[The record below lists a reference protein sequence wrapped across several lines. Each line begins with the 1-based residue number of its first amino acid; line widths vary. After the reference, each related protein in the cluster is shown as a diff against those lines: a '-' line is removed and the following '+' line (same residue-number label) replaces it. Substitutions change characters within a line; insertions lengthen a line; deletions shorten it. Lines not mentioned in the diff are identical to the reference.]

1 MGVGCLLAM
10 GLLYLVQLL
19 GWVGDREVSS
29 SARYYRDVMNL
40 VQDRYVN
47 ADAVQPAEMTRD
59 ALRGMLRSLD
69 ENSDFLA
76 ISDFEHLREDLESN
90 FGGIGVQI
98 EFRDGYVVVIAPI
111 AGTPGE
117 RAGILRGDRVV
128 EIDGQSMVGAGI
140 NEVVDLM
147 RGAPGSEVTIAFDR
161 PGEDELFEV
170 TVVREVIEV
179 ESVANVEMVDDEI
192 GYMRVVQFAE
202 PTAREFKEAVSSLQN
217 QGMEA
222 LVIDLRNNPGG
233 ILTVAKDMLE
243 PFYPAGELMVYTE
256 GREATDRKE
265 FRSRNGEASWDFPV
279 AILINGG
286 SASASELM
294 AGSLKD
300 SGKATVIGEQS
311 FGKGSVQTLISLKTG
326 EAVRLTT
333 ALFYTPAGE
342 PLHEVGVSPD
352 IVAEMSPEDD
362 YNLALQ
368 RNRPDLSDP
377 EAFNER
383 FGFYPVEDEPL
394 KVAVTVLR
402 EQLGGIVD
410 NDPRN

>member
-1 MGVGCLLAM
+1 MSVGSLLAM

-47 ADAVQPAEMTRD
+47 ADAVQPEAMTRD

-76 ISDFEHLREDLESN
+76 ISDFEHLREDLESE

-98 EFRDGYVVVIAPI
+98 EFRDGFVVVIAPL

-128 EIDGQSMVGAGI
+128 EIDGESMVGASI
-140 NEVVDLM
+140 NDVVEHM
-147 RGAPGSEVTIAFDR
+147 RGEPGSEVQITFDR
-161 PGEDELFEV
+161 PGQEEPFEV
-170 TVVREVIEV
+170 TVVREIIEV
-179 ESVANVEMVDDEI
+179 ESVANVEMLDDDI

-202 PTAREFKEAVSSLQN
+202 PTAREFKGAVSSLQD

-243 PFYPAGELMVYTE
+243 PFYASGELMVYTE
-256 GREATDRKE
+256 GREATDREE
-265 FRSRNGEASWDFPV
+265 FRSRNDGEIWDFPV

-300 SGKATVIGEQS
+300 TGKAVVVGEQS
-311 FGKGSVQTLISLKTG
+311 FGKGSVQTLISLSSG

-342 PLHEVGVSPD
+342 TLHKVGVSPD

-362 YNLALQ
+362 FNLALQ
-368 RNRPDLSDP
+368 RNRPDLNDP
-377 EAFNER
+377 EEFNER

-394 KVAVTVLR
+394 EVATAELR
-402 EQLGGIVD
+402 EQLGGD
-410 NDPRN
+410 GES